1 MQKLSDFFTPPQA
14 KAFLLEQFKLAPVT
28 IGKIHAM
35 NDKQLQVCACLV
47 SGYTLGE
54 VGRGLP
60 VDIEDVS
67 LNGRVGELINDFS
80 LPIQRPRVEVEND
93 NGNDSKRTIYYMNR
107 SDCQLL
113 KCPIQ
118 SLQVFKSV
126 KRLSCIAQTK
136 SENNDLCRAIKKR
149 GRNTA
154 TVRMMTVGTDASK
167 TTKRK
172 LKAEITELITRFKLD
187 EAS

>member
-1 MQKLSDFFTPPQA
+1 MQKLSDFFTPSQA
-14 KAFLLEQFKLAPVT
+14 KAFLLDQFKLAPIT
-28 IGKIHAM
+28 IGKIDDM
-35 NDKQLQVCACLV
+35 NDKQLQVFACLA

-93 NGNDSKRTIYYMNR
+93 NGNESKRTIYYMNR

-113 KCPIQ
+113 KCRIQ
-118 SLQVFKSV
+118 SLQVFKTV

-149 GRNTA
+149 GRVAA
-154 TVRMMTVGTDASK
+154 TVCMITARTDASK

-172 LKAEITELITRFKLD
+172 LNAEITKLITRFKLD
-187 EAS
+187 EAG

>member
-1 MQKLSDFFTPPQA
+1 MQKLSDLFTPSQA
-14 KAFLLEQFKLAPVT
+14 KAFLLDQFNLAPVT
-28 IGKIHAM
+28 IGKVHDM
-35 NDKQLQVCACLV
+35 NDKQLQVFACLV

-60 VDIEDVS
+60 VDVEDVS

-80 LPIQRPRVEVEND
+80 LPIQRPRVEVVND

-118 SLQVFKSV
+118 SMQVFKSV
-126 KRLSCIAQTK
+126 KRLSCVAQAK
-136 SENNDLCRAIKKR
+136 SENNDLHRAIKKR
-149 GRNTA
+149 GRGAA
-154 TVRMMTVGTDASK
+154 TVRMMTVGINASA

-172 LKAEITELITRFKLD
+172 LKGEVQQLITRFKLD
-187 EAS
+187 EVS